1 MTLDELL
8 LRVRVTADGADA
20 ELDDIL
26 GKLRGFVAEARKET
40 KNAKQATDDSAKD
53 QALAWAG
60 LAAAAGTAFKR
71 VCGAIRTGVEAS
83 NAYQAA
89 VKGLTSVTEANGIGQ
104 GAMQAALDSVTDE
117 FFSAT
122 AAATAFKNLLTRGY
136 TLEQATQTIT
146 RLKDAAAYGRQSS
159 MSLSQAVTS
168 ATEGIRNEN
177 SILVDNAGV
186 TKNVAKM
193 WEEYAKA
200 RGIATTSLTQAQKV
214 EAEYQGIMQETA
226 AQVGDLQKLSDGLAG
241 AQARAANQ
249 TELLTRGLGEAV
261 TPVMSMG
268 TQVWTGILQMLTGIA
283 EAAPGVTAGLTA
295 STAAMTGLVAASA
308 GLATV
313 KKLLGDIQIAASSLG
328 KWSLVA
334 VALGLVAGA
343 ITAVQKAQEKAAKA
357 EEERMAA
364 NREAASE
371 QAARVKRLAELT
383 ERYQALS
390 AKSTLNY
397 SEQREM
403 TAIQKELASA
413 YGLTAAGMDSAAA
426 SASGYQSALEGLYRQ
441 EMKQLA
447 LAQRQT
453 AADAKQALGNSHE
466 LANAIIEYEQAAG
479 EYQEAARSWANTV
492 RATANADPAE
502 GGALVDDAEY
512 LKKAA
517 RERLKAA
524 KQAFE
529 AAESGLGG
537 FSGEYA
543 KWFNNEVDAALSE
556 IEANGG
562 TVNTQLAEAMK
573 RAFAIDLPGLFAG
586 GRDYEPAARYVQGM
600 VDAVATAASDADTSA
615 AIATVRDVM
624 SSVTK
629 GLQPSEDDAEAF
641 REAWKTLLGED
652 SVLLES
658 VSALAET
665 MGESAPEVA
674 EGLLALLTG
683 FEGLAD
689 GSDVL
694 SASTEKVQE
703 DLSGLAETAASAG
716 DALNELASAFDWAGA
731 GEKDATAQASRLLNT
746 YKTLTGAITTLGAKT
761 ATLEKGQKELT
772 SAQKKGVTSVKAA
785 GKAVEDL
792 ARDVGYSGDS
802 LKDLSTLLPAY
813 AKKLDSELG
822 SAQSGVESL
831 RGELEN
837 AAACAN
843 VEGSVRVEVAGALS
857 ALGAVLE
864 KAQAVMALLA
874 GLGLG
879 VGGGKGGGGGGG
891 GGKKD
896 AEEEARRAAEEAE
909 RLRKEAIQKDY
920 DLIDHKR
927 HLNQIT
933 LEEELDMLEKL
944 RKKHQLNAE
953 EIMEWEEKVYDL
965 KKELRERDAESLDNL
980 GDGVIDAL
988 EARYEAMLA
997 AEQERLD
1004 ASRQAWETW
1013 RDDSVKAIED
1023 QISAL
1028 DKLADTEDRE
1038 KKDQEELRKI
1048 AKLRQ
1053 EIEYE
1058 RDEYNRAKLSQQ
1070 LEQTIAS
1077 REERLRKLELSDQKD
1092 ALREEI
1098 ERINQKADEETA
1110 VLDKEQEAVEKA
1122 YEERLKA
1129 ANLRA
1134 EAEKL
1139 ILTQSQDEL
1148 LALIKDY
1155 APDYDATGQT
1165 LGERLLASFTSK
1177 VGGIAAWFEN
1187 FNAQVAAA
1195 QAKIASTAQS
1205 AADSFYQAQGQ
1216 RMQAAQAPA
1225 VVNQTVNFYEPVESP
1240 NQAARRISQVNEE
1253 LAGLLTGG

>member
-8 LRVRVTADGADA
+8 VRVNVVADGADA

-40 KNAKQATDDSAKD
+40 KKASRETADSAKE
-53 QALAWAG
+53 QAMAWAG
-60 LAAAAGTAFKR
+60 LAVAAGTAFKG

-89 VKGLTSVTEANGIGQ
+89 VKGLTSVTEANDIGQ

-226 AQVGDLQKLSDGLAG
+226 AQVGDLEKLSDGLAG

-249 TELLTRGLGEAV
+249 TELLARGLGEAV

-268 TQVWTGILQMLTGIA
+268 TQVWAGILEMLTGVA

-308 GLATV
+308 GLATA
-313 KKLLGDIQIAASSLG
+313 KKLLGDIEIAASSLG

-334 VALGLVAGA
+334 VVLGLVVSA
-343 ITAVQKAQEKAAKA
+343 ITAVQKAQERAAKA

-413 YGLTAAGMDSAAA
+413 YGLTAAGMDNAAA

-453 AADAKQALGNSHE
+453 AADAMQALGNSHE
-466 LANAIIEYEQAAG
+466 LANAIIEYEQAAD
-479 EYQEAARSWANTV
+479 EYQEAAKSWANTV

-502 GGALVDDAEY
+502 GGALVDDAEF

-517 RERLKAA
+517 RERLEAA
-524 KQAFE
+524 KRAFE
-529 AAESGLGG
+529 TAESELSG

-543 KWFNNEVDAALSE
+543 EWFNNEVDAALSE

-573 RAFAIDLPGLFAG
+573 QAFAIDLPGLFAG
-586 GRDYEPAARYVQGM
+586 DRDYGPAAQYVRGM

-615 AIATVRDVM
+615 AIASVREVM
-624 SSVTK
+624 SGVTK
-629 GLQPSEDDAEAF
+629 GLQPSEDDTEAF
-641 REAWKTLLGED
+641 KEAWNVLLGED

-665 MGESAPEVA
+665 LGESAPEVA

-683 FEGLAD
+683 FDGLAD

-694 SASTEKVQE
+694 SASTEKIQE
-703 DLSGLAETAASAG
+703 DLSGLAETAASSG
-716 DALNELASAFDWAGA
+716 NALNELAGAFDWAGA
-731 GEKDATAQASRLLNT
+731 GEKNATAQASRLLSA
-746 YKTLTGAITTLGAKT
+746 YKTLTSTITSLSSKT

-785 GKAVEDL
+785 GKAAQDL
-792 ARDVGYSGDS
+792 AKDVGYSGDS
-802 LKDLSTLLPAY
+802 LEELSTLLPAY
-813 AKKLDSELG
+813 AQKLQNDLG
-822 SAQSGVESL
+822 DAQNGVESL
-831 RGELEN
+831 RGELVN

-857 ALGAVLE
+857 ALGAVIQ

-874 GLGLG
+874 ELGLG
-879 VGGGKGGGGGGG
+879 AGAGKGSGGGG

-1004 ASRQAWETW
+1004 TSRQAWETW

-1058 RDEYNRAKLSQQ
+1058 QDEYNRAKLSQQ
-1070 LEQTIAS
+1070 LEQAIAS
-1077 REERLRKLELSDQKD
+1077 REDRLRKLELSDQKD

-1110 VLDKEQEAVEKA
+1110 ALDKEQEAVEKA

-1148 LALIKDY
+1148 LALIKNY

-1165 LGERLLASFTSK
+1165 LGERLLAGFTSK
-1177 VGGIAAWFEN
+1177 VGGIAEWFET

-1195 QAKIASTAQS
+1195 QAKIAATAQS
-1205 AADSFYQAQGQ
+1205 AADSFYQAQGR
-1216 RMQAAQAPA
+1216 RMQAAPASA